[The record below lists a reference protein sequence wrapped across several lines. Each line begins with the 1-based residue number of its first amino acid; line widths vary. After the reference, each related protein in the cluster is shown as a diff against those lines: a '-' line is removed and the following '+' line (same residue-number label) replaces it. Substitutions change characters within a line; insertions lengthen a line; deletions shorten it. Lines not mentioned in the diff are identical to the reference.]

1 MVATAAALVQGPS
14 KKPPTARRRPQEDVM
29 NANRNPSESQAHRLS
44 TSQLLEAT
52 TDGFALLDIEGRI
65 LDVNTRLCV
74 LSGYTREELLTL
86 SIPDL
91 SAHPTRDEIRETVQ
105 QVLKSRS
112 LRIETKYLTKA
123 GRLLDVELS
132 ATVIELENSPVI
144 ACFLRD
150 VTERK
155 RVEEALHLTQHSIDI
170 VTTGIAWIAPDA
182 RLLYVND
189 FLCHVLGY
197 SRDELHT
204 MRITDIDPNLN
215 SEQWSAF
222 FKEVRRQSPMS
233 FPAWGRRKDG
243 KLIPVEVFADFVRA
257 HDKEFVFG
265 FMTDI
270 TERRRAQDAIRDKEK
285 ELRLLAENVPG
296 YYNYL
301 DSDLQFR
308 FVNRQF
314 EQLMDLPKEQILGK
328 HLAEILG
335 EETVMA
341 FCDEVNKAL
350 SGKSSFY
357 EGTLPTHPGGPGYYS
372 LQFVPDLDDEDA
384 VKGIFLMATDLSDRK
399 RAEDVLRESEFKYR
413 TLVEAFPD
421 IVFITDYTGKMLF
434 AGPSLER
441 QTGFTVDDFQFPQ
454 EENPFIHPEDAS
466 RVARFIQEF
475 AQSTERYS
483 NVIENRFLDKM
494 GRTHWYSSILAKM
507 EYQGEQALQYIV
519 RDITEQKEARE
530 ALRMSEER
538 FSKAFQSS
546 PDPIAITSQVDHRFL
561 EVNDSFVQISG
572 YSRDEIIGKDS
583 IELNFY
589 DNLDD
594 RARLFEALKRGE
606 QIRQWEM
613 CLKNRSGERLMCDVS
628 MDRITVQGEP
638 ALLTVVR
645 DITERKEAE
654 LERERAFEEIARLK
668 DELQRERDYLRE
680 EVNVALRFGDIVG
693 DSPAIKQ
700 VLARIEAV
708 SSTNA
713 SVLIVGESG
722 VGKELV
728 ARAIHTRSPRREKSM
743 VRVNCASIPRELFE
757 SEFFGHVKGAFTGAH
772 RDRIGRF
779 QLADGGTI
787 FLDEV
792 AEIPMELQG
801 KLLRVLQEG
810 EYERVG
816 EDKTR
821 SVDVRVIAA
830 TNRDLKAEVQARRF
844 REDLYYRLSV
854 FPIDVPPLRERQ
866 QDILPLTRHFL
877 KRAFQD
883 LDRKPL
889 ALTRSQAEA
898 LEKYEWPGN
907 IRELHNVI
915 ERSVI
920 LTRGDR
926 LRLDLAMSTSVRAGL
941 EESTL
946 DNEGRSKTDFMTAD
960 ELRQLERENIIAA
973 LEHADWKVSGR
984 GGAAELLGIKPS
996 TLTYQIK
1003 SMGIRKPA

>member
-1 MVATAAALVQGPS
+1 
-14 KKPPTARRRPQEDVM
+14 M
-29 NANRNPSESQAHRLS
+29 NAKRTSSESRAHDFHIG
-44 TSQLLEAT
+44 QLLEAT
-52 TDGFALLDIEGRI
+52 MDGFVLIDAELRI
-65 LDVNTRLCV
+65 LDVNTTWCV
-74 LSGYTREELLTL
+74 ISGYTREELLTL
-86 SIPDL
+86 SI
-91 SAHPTRDEIRETVQ
+91 RDIEAQHTDDEMRNTAL
-105 QVLKSRS
+105 QVIEHGTGRFDTKHRTKDG
-112 LRIETKYLTKA
+112 RI
-123 GRLLDVELS
+123 LDVEVT
-132 ATVIELENSPVI
+132 ATALELDNRPHI

-155 RVEEALHLTQHSIDI
+155 RVEEAFHLTQHSIDI

-189 FLCHVLGY
+189 FLCRILGY
-197 SRDELHT
+197 SRDELYT

-215 SEQWSAF
+215 LEQWSAF
-222 FKEVRRQSPMS
+222 FKQVRRQSPMS
-233 FPAWGRRKDG
+233 FQAWGRCKDG

-270 TERRRAQDAIRDKEK
+270 SERRQAEDTIRSKEK
-285 ELRLLAENVPG
+285 ELTLLAENVPG

-301 DSDLQFR
+301 DADLRFR
-308 FVNRQF
+308 FINRQF
-314 EQLMDLPKEQILGK
+314 EELMDLPKEQILGK
-328 HLAEILG
+328 HLAEVLG
-335 EETVMA
+335 EETVA
-341 FCDEVNKAL
+341 TFCDEMNKAL
-350 SGKSSFY
+350 SGAPSLY
-357 EGTLPTHPGGPGYYS
+357 EGNLPAHPGRPGHYS
-372 LQFVPDLDDEDA
+372 LQFVPDLDDKDA

-421 IVFITDYTGKMLF
+421 IVFITDYTGKMLY

-466 RVARFIQEF
+466 RVASFIQEF

-483 NVIENRFLDKM
+483 SVIENRFTDKM

-519 RDITEQKEARE
+519 RDITEQTQARE
-530 ALRMSEER
+530 ALRLSEEK

-546 PDPIAITSQVDHRFL
+546 PDPIAITSESDHRFL
-561 EVNDSFVQISG
+561 EVNESFVKISG
-572 YSRDEIIGKDS
+572 YSRDEITGKDS

-589 DNLDD
+589 DNIDD
-594 RARLFEALKRGE
+594 RARLFEALQRGE

-613 CLKNRSGERLMCDVS
+613 CLKNRSGEKLMCDVS
-628 MDRITVQGEP
+628 MDRITVQDEP

-680 EVNVALRFGDIVG
+680 EVNVALRFGEIVG

-708 SSTNA
+708 SNTNA
-713 SVLIVGESG
+713 SVLIMGESG

-728 ARAIHTRSPRREKSM
+728 ARAIHSQSPRRQKSM

-779 QLADGGTI
+779 QLAEGGTI

-821 SVDVRVIAA
+821 SVDGRVIAA

-866 QDILPLTRHFL
+866 QDILPLARHFL

-889 ALTRSQAEA
+889 ALTRSHAEA
-898 LEKYEWPGN
+898 LEKYQWPGN

-920 LTRGDR
+920 LSRGNR

-946 DNEGRSKTDFMTAD
+946 DDEGRRKTDFLTAD
-960 ELRQLERENIIAA
+960 ELRQLERDNILVA
-973 LEHADWKVSGR
+973 LEHADWKVSGP